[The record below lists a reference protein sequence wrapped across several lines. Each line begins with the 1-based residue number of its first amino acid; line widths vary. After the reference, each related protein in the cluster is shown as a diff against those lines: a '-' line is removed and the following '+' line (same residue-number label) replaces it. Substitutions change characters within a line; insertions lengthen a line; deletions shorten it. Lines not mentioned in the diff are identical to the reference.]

1 MTKKT
6 DESLLQQL
14 RIDEIEIGRRKD
26 LFGFKPS
33 DVDALMYARGYVMP
47 ELDSVVNEFYREQ
60 TAIEEIALIIGDSE
74 SMKRV
79 RFAQTRYVDDLFS
92 GVYDEEYVNNRLR
105 IGLVHKRIG
114 VEPKYYLSAL
124 GTLKGMLFKVIE
136 KNIPEAA
143 RAVEVKTALDKLLSM
158 DTAFVFDTYIRSM
171 LSEIEVAKES
181 ADRYAR
187 NLEERVMERTREL
200 ELLSRRDALT
210 GVLNRYAFAEAFRKE
225 ITRAKRSSIPLAIL
239 YIDVDNFKAINDT
252 RGHRKGDEVL
262 QLIARSL
269 KESSREID
277 IVARLGGDEFCVVL
291 PGANKEAADIYRNRF
306 VALLRGCCEGVSV
319 SIGVSVTGPIEYL
332 EPEAMISAADFKM
345 YSEKSIHHQ
354 Q

>member
-6 DESLLQQL
+6 EESLLQQL
-14 RIDEIEIGRRKD
+14 RIDDIEIARRKE

-33 DVDALMYARGYVMP
+33 DVEALVYARGLVLP
-47 ELDSVVNEFYREQ
+47 ELDLVVNDFYREQ
-60 TAIEEIALIIGDSE
+60 TIIEEIALIIGDSE

-79 RFAQTRYVDDLFS
+79 RLAQTRYIDDLFS
-92 GVYDEEYVNNRLR
+92 GIYDDEYVNNRLR

-124 GTLKGMLFKVIE
+124 GTLKGLLFRVIE
-136 KNIPEAA
+136 KRISDVV
-143 RAVEVKTALDKLLSM
+143 RANEVKAALDKLLNM

-187 NLEERVMERTREL
+187 SLEQRVMERTREL
-200 ELLSRRDALT
+200 EMLSRRDALT

-225 ITRAKRSSIPLAIL
+225 IIRAKRSSAPLAIL
-239 YIDVDNFKAINDT
+239 YIDVDDFKAINDAQ
-252 RGHRKGDEVL
+252 GHRKGDEVL

-269 KESSREID
+269 LESSREID
-277 IVARLGGDEFCVVL
+277 IIARLGGDEFCVVL
-291 PGANKEAADIYRNRF
+291 PGADEDAANIYRNRF
-306 VALLRGCCEGVSV
+306 VANLRACCEGISV
-319 SIGVSVTGPIEYL
+319 SIGISVTGPIEYL

-345 YSEKSIHHQ
+345 YSEKSLHHQ